1 MVYTIYWK
9 YTKFVQRNVICKEE
23 KESLKA
29 DRDPK
34 KEFWLQN
41 ALYHPKLEE

>member
-1 MVYTIYWK
+1 MSYAKRI
-9 YTKFVQRNVICKEE
+9 
-23 KESLKA
+23 KESFKP

-41 ALYHPKLEE
+41 VLYHLKLEEENIGSMIP